1 MPNKIFVMMQMV
13 QQGGSAAELPHRVL
27 EGFVVGKRDEMCEG
41 RVPRIWVIVRVT
53 VQVLDIVVDAH

>member
-1 MPNKIFVMMQMV
+1 MMQMV

-41 RVPRIWVIVRVT
+41 RVPRIWVIVRVA